1 MDRNLLQEY
10 ADFAVKVG
18 VNVQKGQTLIVQAPV
33 EGADFARLCAAAGYE
48 AGAARVLVRYKDEKL
63 ARLDME
69 KAEESELCDNKPWLL
84 RSYLDYAEAP
94 GGVCILHVVAEDPEL
109 YKGLDAGKVNRVA
122 LARQA
127 ALRPWQAY
135 THSNRVQWCIV
146 AIPSPA
152 WARKVFPDLPQE
164 EAIETLWQRI
174 FTACRVQP
182 GRSAVDAWRE
192 HVDATAAR
200 RDKLNELGLV
210 RVRMTTPEGTDLT
223 VGLADDAVWAGANS
237 TTPAGATFIANIPTE
252 EVFTAPHRDKV
263 DGVVKGTKPFAYN
276 GQLVEDFTVWFE
288 NGKVVRC
295 AARAGEEQL
304 KEMLASDEGASHI
317 GELALVPASSPINQ
331 AGVLFYN
338 TLFDENAAC
347 HIAFGEG
354 YPENIRGGESME
366 KPALAAKGLNL
377 SDIHEDVMVGSA
389 TMTVTGWTADG
400 REVPIFENGEWVL

>member
-1 MDRNLLQEY
+1 MDLQLLREY

-18 VNVQKGQTLIVQAPV
+18 VNVQPGQTLIVQAPV
-33 EGADFARLCAAAGYE
+33 ESADFARMCAAAGYE
-48 AGAARVLVRYKDEKL
+48 AGAARVLVRYKDEQL
-63 ARLDME
+63 SRLDME
-69 KAEESELCDNKPWLL
+69 QAEESVLCDNKPWLL

-94 GGVCILHVVAEDPEL
+94 GGVCILHVVAENPEL

-122 LARQA
+122 LARQT

-135 THSNRVQWCIV
+135 TMSNRVQWCIV
-146 AIPSPA
+146 AVPSPA
-152 WARKVFPDLPQE
+152 WAGKVFPDLPQA
-164 EAIETLWQRI
+164 EAVEALWQRI

-182 GRSAVDAWRE
+182 GRSVTEAWRE
-192 HVDATAAR
+192 HVAAMAAR
-200 RDKLNELGLV
+200 RDKLNALGLV

-237 TTPAGATFIANIPTE
+237 TTPAGADFIANIPTE

-263 DGVVKGTKPFAYN
+263 DGVVKGTKPFVYN
-276 GQLVEDFTVWFE
+276 GQLIEDFTVWFE
-288 NGKVVRC
+288 KGRVVLC
-295 AARAGEEQL
+295 AARVGEQPL
-304 KEMLASDEGASHI
+304 KEMLASDEGAAHI

-354 YPENIRGGESME
+354 YPENIRGGVTMD
-366 KPALAAKGLNL
+366 KPALAAKGLNQ

-400 REVPIFENGEWVL
+400 REVPVFEKGEWVL

>member
-1 MDRNLLQEY
+1 MDNKLLQEY

-69 KAEESELCDNKPWLL
+69 KAEEAELCDNKPWLL

-135 THSNRVQWCIV
+135 TMSN
-146 AIPSPA
+146 
-152 WARKVFPDLPQE
+152 
-164 EAIETLWQRI
+164 
-174 FTACRVQP
+174 RVQP

-192 HVDATAAR
+192 HVEVTAAR

-223 VGLADDAVWAGANS
+223 VGLAEDAVWAGANS
-237 TTPAGATFIANIPTE
+237 TTPAGASFIANIPTE

-263 DGVVKGTKPFAYN
+263 DGVVKGTKPFVYN

-366 KPALAAKGLNL
+366 KPALAAKGLNQ

>member
-152 WARKVFPDLPQE
+152 WARKVFPSASGRGYRNPVAAHLHRLP
-164 EAIETLWQRI
+164 
-174 FTACRVQP
+174 
-182 GRSAVDAWRE
+182 G
-192 HVDATAAR
+192 AAR
-200 RDKLNELGLV
+200 PQRGGRL
-210 RVRMTTPEGTDLT
+210 
-223 VGLADDAVWAGANS
+223 AGARGGYGG
-237 TTPAGATFIANIPTE
+237 PAG
-252 EVFTAPHRDKV
+252 
-263 DGVVKGTKPFAYN
+263 
-276 GQLVEDFTVWFE
+276 
-288 NGKVVRC
+288 
-295 AARAGEEQL
+295 
-304 KEMLASDEGASHI
+304 
-317 GELALVPASSPINQ
+317 Q
-331 AGVLFYN
+331 AQ
-338 TLFDENAAC
+338 
-347 HIAFGEG
+347 
-354 YPENIRGGESME
+354 
-366 KPALAAKGLNL
+366 
-377 SDIHEDVMVGSA
+377 
-389 TMTVTGWTADG
+389 
-400 REVPIFENGEWVL
+400 

>member
-223 VGLADDAVWAGANS
+223 VCLADDAVWAGANS

-263 DGVVKGTKPFAYN
+263 DGVVKGTKPFVYN

-366 KPALAAKGLNL
+366 KSALAAKGLNL

-389 TMTVTGWTADG
+389 TMTVSGWTADG

>member
-1 MDRNLLQEY
+1 MDEQLLREY
-10 ADFAVKVG
+10 ADFAVRVG
-18 VNVQKGQTLIVQAPV
+18 VNVRPGQTFIIQAPV
-33 EGADFARLCAAAGYE
+33 EGAGFARLCAAVGYE
-48 AGAARVLVRYKDEKL
+48 AGAARVLVRYKDERL

-69 KAEESELCDNKPWLL
+69 KASEEALCDNKPWLL

-94 GGVCILHVVAEDPEL
+94 GGVCILHVLAEDPEL
-109 YKGLDAGKVNRVA
+109 YAGLDAGKVNRVV

-135 THSNRVQWCIV
+135 TMANRVQWCIV

-152 WARKVFPDLPQE
+152 WARKVFPDLPVR
-164 EAIETLWQRI
+164 EAVEALWQRI
-174 FTACRVQP
+174 FTACRVRP
-182 GRSAVDAWRE
+182 GRSAVEAWRE
-192 HVDATAAR
+192 HTATMAAR
-200 RDKLNELGLV
+200 RDKLNALGLT
-210 RVRMTTPEGTDLT
+210 RVRLVTPEGTDLT
-223 VGLADDAVWAGANS
+223 VGLADEAVWAGANS
-237 TTPAGATFIANIPTE
+237 TTPAGADFIANIPTE

-263 DGVVKGTKPFAYN
+263 DGVVKGTKPFVYN
-276 GQLVEDFTVWFE
+276 GQLIEDFTVWFE
-288 NGKVVRC
+288 KGRAVRC

-304 KEMLASDEGASHI
+304 RAMLASDEGACRL

-354 YPENIRGGESME
+354 YPENIRGGEGME
-366 KPALAAKGLNL
+366 KPALAARGLNQ

-389 TMTVTGWTADG
+389 TLTVTGRTADG
-400 REVPIFENGEWVL
+400 REVTLFEEGEWAL

>member
-1 MDRNLLQEY
+1 MDSKLLREY

-18 VNVQKGQTLIVQAPV
+18 VNVQPGQTLIIHAPV
-33 EGADFARLCAAAGYE
+33 DSAAFARMCAAAGYE
-48 AGAARVLVRYKDEKL
+48 AGAARVQVRYKDEQL
-63 ARLDME
+63 SRLDME
-69 KAEESELCDNKPWLL
+69 KAEESVLCDNKPWLL

-94 GGVCILHVVAEDPEL
+94 GGVCVLHVVTENPEL

-122 LARQA
+122 LARQT

-135 THSNRVQWCIV
+135 TMSNRVQWCIV
-146 AIPSPA
+146 AVPSPA
-152 WARKVFPDLPQE
+152 WAGKVFPGMPQA
-164 EAIETLWQRI
+164 EAVEALWQRI

-182 GRSAVDAWRE
+182 GRSVTEAWRE
-192 HVDATAAR
+192 HVAAMAAR
-200 RDKLNELGLV
+200 RDTLNALGLV
-210 RVRMTTPEGTDLT
+210 RVRMTTPEGTDLM
-223 VGLADDAVWAGANS
+223 VGLADDAVWAGASS
-237 TTPAGATFIANIPTE
+237 TTPAGADFIANIPTE

-263 DGVVKGTKPFAYN
+263 DGVVKGTKPFVYN

-288 NGKVVRC
+288 KGKAVRC
-295 AARAGEEQL
+295 AARVGEQPL
-304 KEMLASDEGASHI
+304 KEMLASDEGAAHI

-347 HIAFGEG
+347 HIAFGAG
-354 YPENIRGGESME
+354 YPENIRGGVTME
-366 KPALAAKGLNL
+366 KPALAAKGLNQ

-400 REVPIFENGEWVL
+400 REVSIFEKGEWVL